1 MGHLHEI
8 LAAEKPRNSQV
19 EILFGETAVKF
30 SKYEFFAGAL
40 KTLQMVVENPANAA
54 IEQAARTQIEVRT
67 TVHET
72 LEYVFKHWAAAEDL
86 QAQKNITNQQAVGK
100 IELSGLDL
108 PPLPVDELLGLEV
121 RLDKIRTLVKGM
133 PTLNA
138 AKGWEALPERKGLYK
153 AKNVEVTTKTE
164 KVMYPVVLAPAT
176 DKHPAQVKEATR
188 DDVVGSWKLIEFSG
202 AATTE
207 QKAHMLERLDDLITA
222 VKQARMRANETEVVS
237 VHVGEKLVA
246 YMMEGFK

>member
-8 LAAEKPRNSQV
+8 LAAEKPRNNQV
-19 EILFGETAVKF
+19 EILFGETAAKF
-30 SKYEFFAGAL
+30 GKYEFFAGAL

-72 LEYVFKHWAAAEDL
+72 LEYVFKHWAVAEDL
-86 QAQKNITNQQAVGK
+86 QAQKNITNQKAVGK
-100 IELSGLDL
+100 IELPGLDL

-222 VKQARMRANETEVVS
+222 VKQARMRANETEVIN
-237 VHVGEKLVA
+237 VHVGEKLVS